1 VTPAPQRDGRAF
13 DFTKPWLRTDEG
25 AAYVGYRGKHAL
37 RSFYRFLQKKG
48 IPTARRFRVILV
60 QRADLDRALGAGHR
74 TLKPQMTKRSA

>member
-1 VTPAPQRDGRAF
+1 MTASRTAQTEPF
-13 DFTKPWLRTDEG
+13 DFSKPWLRTDEA

-74 TLKPQMTKRSA
+74 ALSAKRLA